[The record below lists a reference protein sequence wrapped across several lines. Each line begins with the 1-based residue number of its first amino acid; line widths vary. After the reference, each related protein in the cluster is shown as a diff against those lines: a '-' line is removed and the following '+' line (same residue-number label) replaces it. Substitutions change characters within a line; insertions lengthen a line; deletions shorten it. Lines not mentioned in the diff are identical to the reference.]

1 MDGFDERAQR
11 AESYRIKVADEKLEF
26 RDFHVEDPK
35 PLGRQVLAA
44 AGVHPVEEYSLFAIL
59 PDGDFEDVRLDET
72 FDLRGRGAERFVLFR
87 TDRDFKFEIDG
98 KHLVW
103 GKPVISGT
111 VLRRLADIQPGYDLY
126 LEVRGGQDVKVLD
139 GDVIRLDGPGIERFV
154 TVIKD
159 TTEGLSALPPAD
171 AEFLR
176 NNGIAYEVVAHGGQ
190 AGVVLRDFPLPPG
203 RYDRERADIL
213 VQLPAGYP
221 DACPDMFFADPWVH
235 FPDGRTPL
243 NADVQEV
250 FAGRTWQRW
259 SRHSQEWRPGID
271 GLRTMVA
278 RIRHALEVSK

>member
-1 MDGFDERAQR
+1 MDGFDKRPGR
-11 AESYRIKVADEKLEF
+11 LDTYTFKVADEKLEF
-26 RDFHVEDPK
+26 RDYNLDDPK
-35 PLGRQVLAA
+35 PLGRQILAA
-44 AGVHPVEEYSLFAIL
+44 AGARPVDEYSLFAIM
-59 PDGDFEDVRLDET
+59 PNGDFEDVRLDEM
-72 FDLRGRGAERFVLFR
+72 FDLQERGAERFVHFR
-87 TDRDFKFEIDG
+87 SDRDFRFEIDG

-111 VLRRLADIQPGYDLY
+111 ALRGLAGIQPGYDLY

-139 GDVIRLDGPGIERFV
+139 GGLVRLDGAGIERFI

-171 AEFLR
+171 AAYLAD
-176 NNGIAYEVVAHGGQ
+176 NGIAYDLFQEGGQ
-190 AGVVLRDFPLPPG
+190 AGVVLRGFPLPAG
-203 RYDRERADIL
+203 RYDHERADIL

-221 DACPDMFFADPWVH
+221 DACPDMFFADPWIR
-235 FPDGRTPL
+235 FPDGRTPPA
-243 NADVQEV
+243 ADVHQT

-278 RIRHALEVSK
+278 RIRHALEVAK